1 MIDSHIHAD
10 TRPYEDFEMMK
21 IAGIKKAITCA
32 HDPLKMST
40 SDVVFDHWDR
50 ILSNDIKRAASNG
63 LKLYAAIGIHPRS
76 ISADYE
82 RALEKL
88 PCYLKNDIV
97 VAVGEIGLETASKL
111 EKEVFKRQLK
121 LAESLEMKVIVH
133 TPRRNKKEVTGVITS
148 IIEENIDPEMVIID
162 HVDKSIVDDV
172 IEFGSMLGIT
182 VQPLKMT
189 PEEAV
194 SLISEY
200 GFEKF
205 TLNSDMS
212 SSPSDP
218 LSVPKTVHKMRLAGF
233 EEKDID
239 KVSNETLKH
248 CQNP

>member
-10 TRPYEDFEMMK
+10 TRPYEDFELMK
-21 IAGIKKAITCA
+21 IAGVEKAVTCA

-40 SDVVFDHWDR
+40 SDVIFDHWDR
-50 ILSNDIKRAASNG
+50 ILSNDVKRAAENG
-63 LKLYAAIGIHPRS
+63 LELYAAIGIHPRS
-76 ISADYE
+76 ISTDFE

-88 PCYLKNDIV
+88 PGYLKNDGV
-97 VAVGEIGLETASKL
+97 VAVGEIGLEVASKL

-121 LAESLEMKVIVH
+121 LAESLEMKVLVH

-162 HVDKSIVDDV
+162 HVDRSIVDDV

-189 PEEAV
+189 PDEAV
-194 SLISEY
+194 SLILEY

-205 TLNSDMS
+205 MLNSDMS
-212 SSPSDP
+212 SSPSNP

-239 KVSNETLKH
+239 KVSNE
-248 CQNP
+248 NVSMFFGI